1 MKRGVFVGLVTV
13 DLIYQ
18 TAQMPGRNQKLV
30 ASDYLI
36 SAGGPATNAAVAFS
50 GLGNQ
55 AMVMGVVGK
64 HPIAHLI
71 QADLSTCGVRILDLD
86 PQRSDPPPISS
97 ILVTEGT
104 GDRSVISINAVQ
116 SQATVE
122 QMPSDCLAEID
133 LVLIDGHQIEVGRTI
148 AQRARERDIPVVV
161 DGGSW
166 KPDFETILP
175 WVDYAICSANFYPP
189 HCENERDVIAYLSN
203 LGIAHIAITH
213 GEKPI
218 VYQTGAQTGEIDV
231 PPVPAIDTLGAGDI
245 FHGAFCHAIL
255 QSDFVTALTLA
266 AQVAALSCQFF
277 GARRWLT
284 EL

>member
-1 MKRGVFVGLVTV
+1 MKRGVFVGLVTL

-18 TAQMPGRNQKLV
+18 TAQMPGRNQKQV

-36 SAGGPATNAAVAFS
+36 SAGGPAANAAVAFS

-55 AMVMGVVGK
+55 ATVMGVVGK

-71 QADLSTCGVRILDLD
+71 QADLSTCGVTILDLD

-148 AQRARERDIPVVV
+148 AQRARERDIPVVM

-166 KPDFETILP
+166 KAGFETILP

-189 HCENERDVIAYLSN
+189 HCEREQDVIAYLSN

-231 PPVPAIDTLGAGDI
+231 PPVQAIDTLGAGDI

-255 QSDFVTALTLA
+255 QNDFVTALALA